1 MLKEFKAF
9 ALRGNV
15 LDLAVAVVLGIAF
28 GVVIASL
35 VDDVLMNLIAALFG
49 QPDFSTLTFTV
60 NESVIRYGRFL
71 NAVVNFLLIALAL
84 FLVVRAVNR
93 AMGFRKAGEEPPAM
107 RECPYCR
114 TSIPVQASRC
124 SACTSEV
131 EPQAA

>member
-1 MLKEFKAF
+1 MFKEFKAF

-28 GVVIASL
+28 GAVITSL
-35 VDDVLMNLIAALFG
+35 VDDVLMNLIAAIFG
-49 QPDFSTLTFTV
+49 QPDFSALTFTV

-84 FLVVRAVNR
+84 FLVIRAVNR

-114 TSIPVQASRC
+114 TSIPAQASRC